1 MPERMAGGRALR
13 RPRWA
18 AARRDGICTRTGR
31 RAAAGT
37 HPLRHLRES
46 PARVNLPIGH
56 LAPPPASAPKR
67 HHSALGWFGLGLVDG
82 LRSVATLMLLGSFI
96 GFGALLEGV
105 GFPLVAGMVAT
116 LLIWA
121 LPAQVILIGGIVSG
135 TALPAVALAVTL
147 SSIRLLP
154 MVVSLAPY
162 MRGPRRSLVS
172 EAACAH
178 FVAMTLWVEGLRLLP
193 KVPGEGRVPYTLGLG
208 HAYVT
213 ISGAGTLAGYAL
225 AGSVPGPLAAGLLL
239 LTPLSFTV
247 LMVRN
252 SRAATDWLAL
262 GAGLVLMPLTMGL
275 QGGLDLMIA
284 GVGGGTLAYLVG
296 RRLEKRR

>member
-1 MPERMAGGRALR
+1 M
-13 RPRWA
+13 
-18 AARRDGICTRTGR
+18 T
-31 RAAAGT
+31 
-37 HPLRHLRES
+37 
-46 PARVNLPIGH
+46 LPIGN
-56 LAPPPASAPKR
+56 LAPPPAPAPER
-67 HHSALGWFGLGLVDG
+67 HHSTLGWFGRGFTEG
-82 LRSVATLMLLGSFI
+82 LRSVATVMLVGSFV

-105 GFPLVAGMVAT
+105 GFPLVAGLVST

-121 LPAQVILIGGIVSG
+121 LPAQVILVGGIVSG

-193 KVPGEGRVPYTLGLG
+193 KIPGEGRVPYTLGLG
-208 HAYVT
+208 HAYVV
-213 ISGAGTLAGYAL
+213 ISGAGTIAGYML

-252 SRAATDWLAL
+252 ARAATDWLAL

-275 QGGLDLMIA
+275 EGGLDLMIA

>member
-1 MPERMAGGRALR
+1 M
-13 RPRWA
+13 
-18 AARRDGICTRTGR
+18 
-31 RAAAGT
+31 
-37 HPLRHLRES
+37 
-46 PARVNLPIGH
+46 NLPIGN
-56 LAPPPASAPKR
+56 LAPPPVEAPHPHR
-67 HHSALGWFGLGLVDG
+67 SALAWFGLGLVRG
-82 LRSVATLMLLGSFI
+82 VRSVATVMLLGSFI

-105 GFPLVAGMVAT
+105 GFPLVAGLVST

-121 LPAQVILIGGIVSG
+121 LPAQVILVGGIVSG

-208 HAYVT
+208 HAYVV
-213 ISGAGTLAGYAL
+213 ISGAGTIAGYML

-252 SRAATDWLAL
+252 ARAATDWLAL

-275 QGGLDLMIA
+275 DGGLDLMIA

>member
-1 MPERMAGGRALR
+1 M
-13 RPRWA
+13 
-18 AARRDGICTRTGR
+18 T
-31 RAAAGT
+31 
-37 HPLRHLRES
+37 
-46 PARVNLPIGH
+46 LPIGN
-56 LAPPPASAPKR
+56 LAPPPAPAPER
-67 HHSALGWFGLGLVDG
+67 HHSTLGWFGRGFVEG
-82 LRSVATLMLLGSFI
+82 LRSVATMMLLGSFI

-105 GFPLVAGMVAT
+105 GFPLVAGMVST
-116 LLIWA
+116 MLIWA
-121 LPAQVILIGGIVSG
+121 LPAQVILIGGVVSG

-154 MVVSLAPY
+154 MVVSIAPY
-162 MRGPRRSLVS
+162 MRGPRRNLLA

-178 FVAMTLWVEGLRLLP
+178 FVAMTMWVEGLRLLP
-193 KVPGEGRVPYTLGLG
+193 RIPGEGRVPYTLGLG
-208 HAYVT
+208 SGYVA
-213 ISGAGTLAGYAL
+213 ISGAGTLVGYAL

-252 SRAATDWLAL
+252 ARGATDWLAL
-262 GAGLVLMPLTMGL
+262 GAGLALTPLTMGL
-275 QGGLDLMIA
+275 AGGLDLMIA